1 LLTEACRFR
10 VKGAMSGAGIFKVVA
25 KDKNTKARVGEL
37 NLAHGTVTTPVF
49 MPIATQGTVKMM
61 TCEDLE
67 ALGATIILA
76 NAYHLHLRPGEKL
89 IEQLGGLH
97 KFMGWQ
103 RPILTDSG
111 GFQVLSLS
119 TLREVNDEG
128 VKFRSHHDG
137 TERFLTPEDSIRI
150 QEALGSDIAMCFD
163 DVVPYP
169 CPYERA
175 KTAMERSL
183 VWAER
188 CKKVHR
194 RDDQLLFAITHGSVY
209 EDLRRE
215 STLRLVEMD
224 FPGYAIGGL
233 SVGEPKE
240 TMFELVEISTELLPE
255 DKPRYLM
262 GVGTPEDIVRAVALG
277 VDMFDCVL
285 PTRLGRTGTA
295 FTSVGKVNLRHA
307 KYADDPSPLDPNCD
321 CLTCRRY
328 SRAYL
333 RHLFKAGEATGPRL
347 VTWHNLHFYLRLM
360 ERIREAIVNGTLA
373 ELVKEISA
381 LGLSLGNES
390 ERSEVGEP

>member
-1 LLTEACRFR
+1 MLTEACRFR

>member
-1 LLTEACRFR
+1 LVDFKFK
-10 VKGAMSGAGIFKVVA
+10 VKRAMSGTEVFRVVA
-25 KDKNTKARVGEL
+25 KDKNIKARVGEL
-37 NLAHGTVTTPVF
+37 RLAHGTVTTPVF

-89 IEQLGGLH
+89 IQQLGGLH

-175 KTAMERSL
+175 KTATERS
-183 VWAER
+183 VIWAER
-188 CKKVHR
+188 CKKVHC

-209 EDLRRE
+209 KDLRRE

-240 TMFELVEISTELLPE
+240 TMFELVEISMELLPE

-307 KYADDPSPLDPNCD
+307 KYTNDPSPLDPNCD

-333 RHLFKAGEATGPRL
+333 RHLFKVGEATGPRL

-360 ERIREAIVNGTLA
+360 ERIRDAIVNGNLA

-381 LGLSLGNES
+381 LGLSLGNDS
-390 ERSEVGEP
+390 GWSEVSGP

>member
-1 LLTEACRFR
+1 
-10 VKGAMSGAGIFKVVA
+10 VVA

>member
-37 NLAHGTVTTPVF
+37 HLAHGTVTTPVF

-215 STLRLVEMD
+215 SALRLVEMD

>member
-1 LLTEACRFR
+1 MAKLEAFR
-10 VKGAMSGAGIFKVVA
+10 IIA
-25 KDKNTKARVGEL
+25 KDKSSKARVGQL
-37 NLAHGTVTTPVF
+37 QLAHGAVTTPVF

-61 TCEDLE
+61 TCDDLE
-67 ALGATIILA
+67 TLGATIILA
-76 NAYHLHLRPGEKL
+76 NAYHLHLRPNEQL
-89 IEQLGGLH
+89 IERLGGLH

-111 GFQVLSLS
+111 GFQVFSLS
-119 TLREVNDEG
+119 TLRKVTDEG
-128 VKFRSHHDG
+128 VRFRSHHDG
-137 TERFLTPEDSIRI
+137 TERFLKPEDSIRI
-150 QEALGSDIAMCFD
+150 QESLGSDIAMCFD

-169 CPYERA
+169 CSYEQA
-175 KTAMERSL
+175 KFAMERSL

-188 CKKVHR
+188 CKGVHK
-194 RDDQLLFAITHGSVY
+194 RDDQLLFGITHGSTY
-209 EDLRRE
+209 ADLRKE
-215 STLRLVEMD
+215 STKRLVDMD

-233 SVGEPKE
+233 SVGEPKDA
-240 TMFELVEISTELLPE
+240 MFELIELSTEILPE

-262 GVGTPEDIVRAVALG
+262 GVGTPADIARAVALG

-307 KYADDPSPLDPNCD
+307 KYSDDPSPLDPNCD

-360 ERIREAIVNGTLA
+360 ERLREAIAIRILA
-373 ELVKEISA
+373 ELVRDMVRLFPDSDED
-381 LGLSLGNES
+381 
-390 ERSEVGEP
+390 

>member
-1 LLTEACRFR
+1 MPGERCFR
-10 VKGAMSGAGIFKVVA
+10 VIAT
-25 KDKNTKARVGEL
+25 DKESKARVGEL
-37 NLAHGTVTTPVF
+37 KLAHGTVSTPVF

-61 TCEDLE
+61 TCDDLE
-67 ALGATIILA
+67 ALGASIILA
-76 NAYHLHLRPGEKL
+76 NAYHLHLRPGEQL
-89 IEQLGGLH
+89 IERAGGLH
-97 KFMGWQ
+97 RFMGWK

-150 QEALGSDIAMCFD
+150 QELLGSDIAMCFD
-163 DVVPYP
+163 DVVSYP
-169 CPYERA
+169 CPQEQARD
-175 KTAMERSL
+175 AMKRSL
-183 VWAER
+183 AWAER
-188 CKKVHR
+188 CKKVHKR
-194 RDDQLLFAITHGSVY
+194 SDQLLFAITHGSVY

-215 STLRLVEMD
+215 STVRLVEMD
-224 FPGYAIGGL
+224 FSGYAIGGL

-240 TMFELVEISTELLPE
+240 TTFELVKLSTELFPE

-262 GVGTPEDIVRAVALG
+262 GVGTPSDIVHAVSLG

-307 KYADDPSPLDPNCD
+307 KYADDFSPLDPNCN

-333 RHLFKAGEATGPRL
+333 RHLFKVGEATGPRL

-360 ERIREAIVNGTLA
+360 ERIREAIMSGTFSELA
-373 ELVKEISA
+373 QSVLEQEQLCD
-381 LGLSLGNES
+381 
-390 ERSEVGEP
+390 EP

>member
-1 LLTEACRFR
+1 
-10 VKGAMSGAGIFKVVA
+10 
-25 KDKNTKARVGEL
+25 
-37 NLAHGTVTTPVF
+37 
-49 MPIATQGTVKMM
+49 
-61 TCEDLE
+61 
-67 ALGATIILA
+67 
-76 NAYHLHLRPGEKL
+76 
-89 IEQLGGLH
+89 
-97 KFMGWQ
+97 
-103 RPILTDSG
+103 
-111 GFQVLSLS
+111 
-119 TLREVNDEG
+119 
-128 VKFRSHHDG
+128 
-137 TERFLTPEDSIRI
+137 
-150 QEALGSDIAMCFD
+150 
-163 DVVPYP
+163 
-169 CPYERA
+169 
-175 KTAMERSL
+175 MERSL

-295 FTSVGKVNLRHA
+295 FTSVGEVNLRHA

-321 CLTCRRY
+321 CMTCRRY

-347 VTWHNLHFYLRLM
+347 VTWHNLHFYLRLI

>member
-1 LLTEACRFR
+1 MSGEKCFR
-10 VKGAMSGAGIFKVVA
+10 VIAT
-25 KDKNTKARVGEL
+25 DKKSKARVGEL
-37 NLAHGTVTTPVF
+37 KLAHGTVPTPVF

-61 TCEDLE
+61 TCDDLE
-67 ALGATIILA
+67 ALGASIILA
-76 NAYHLHLRPGEKL
+76 NAYHLHLRPGEQL
-89 IEQLGGLH
+89 IERAGGLH
-97 KFMGWQ
+97 SFMGWK

-150 QEALGSDIAMCFD
+150 QELLGSDITMCFD

-169 CPYERA
+169 CPHERA
-175 KTAMERSL
+175 RDAMKRSL
-183 VWAER
+183 TWAER
-188 CKKVHR
+188 CKKVHNR
-194 RDDQLLFAITHGSVY
+194 SDQLLFAITHGSVY

-215 STLRLVEMD
+215 STVRLVEMD

-240 TMFELVEISTELLPE
+240 TTFELVELSTELLPE

-262 GVGTPEDIVRAVALG
+262 GVGTPADIIRAVSLG

-307 KYADDPSPLDPNCD
+307 KYADDFSPLDPNCN
-321 CLTCRRY
+321 CLTCQRY
-328 SRAYL
+328 SRTYL
-333 RHLFKAGEATGPRL
+333 RHLFKVGEATGPRL

-360 ERIREAIVNGTLA
+360 ERIRKAIVSGTFLELA
-373 ELVKEISA
+373 QSVLEQEQLCD
-381 LGLSLGNES
+381 
-390 ERSEVGEP
+390 EP

>member
-1 LLTEACRFR
+1 MSPMMEMEVFR
-10 VKGAMSGAGIFKVVA
+10 VTAT
-25 KDKNTKARVGEL
+25 DKSSKARVGEL
-37 NLAHGTVTTPVF
+37 RLAHGTVMTPVF

-67 ALGATIILA
+67 ALGVTIILS
-76 NAYHLHLRPGEKL
+76 NAYHLHLRPGERL
-89 IEQLGGLH
+89 IERMGGLH
-97 KFMGWQ
+97 RFMGWE

-128 VKFRSHHDG
+128 VRFRSHHDG

-175 KTAMERSL
+175 KAAMERSL

-188 CKKVHR
+188 CKRAHR
-194 RDDQLLFAITHGSVY
+194 RDDQLLFAITHGNVY

-215 STLRLVEMD
+215 STLRLVEME

-240 TMFELVEISTELLPE
+240 KMFELVELSTEILPE

-262 GVGTPEDIVRAVALG
+262 GVGTPQDIIKAVALG
-277 VDMFDCVL
+277 IDMFDCVL

-295 FTSVGKVNLRHA
+295 FTSVGKVNLRHS
-307 KYADDPSPLDPNCD
+307 KYADDPQPLDPNCD

-333 RHLFKAGEATGPRL
+333 RHLFKSGEATGPRL
-347 VTWHNLHFYLRLM
+347 VTWHNLHFYLLLM
-360 ERIREAIVNGTLA
+360 NRIRNAILNGTLSKIIDEFA
-373 ELVKEISA
+373 DTEK
-381 LGLSLGNES
+381 GNEI
-390 ERSEVGEP
+390 VAGLGEKNDV

>member
-1 LLTEACRFR
+1 MRDLNAFR
-10 VKGAMSGAGIFKVVA
+10 VIVTDGNSR
-25 KDKNTKARVGEL
+25 ARVGEL
-37 NLAHGTVTTPVF
+37 RLAHGIVTTPVF

-61 TCEDLE
+61 SCDDLE
-67 ALGATIILA
+67 TLGATIILS
-76 NAYHLHLRPGEKL
+76 NAYHLHLRPGEQL
-89 IEQLGGLH
+89 IERLGGLH

-103 RPILTDSG
+103 QPILTDSG
-111 GFQVLSLS
+111 GFQVFSLS
-119 TLREVNDEG
+119 TLREVTDEG
-128 VKFRSHHDG
+128 VRFRSHHDG
-137 TERFLTPEDSIRI
+137 TERFLAPEDSIRI

-169 CPYERA
+169 CPYEQA
-175 KTAMERSL
+175 KLAMERSL
-183 VWAER
+183 VWAEK
-188 CKKVHR
+188 CKRVHK
-194 RDDQLLFAITHGSVY
+194 RDDQLLFGITHGSVY
-209 EDLRRE
+209 VDLRRE
-215 STLRLVEMD
+215 STERLVDMG

-240 TMFELVEISTELLPE
+240 AMFELIELSTELLPE

-262 GVGTPEDIVRAVALG
+262 GVGTPADIARAVALG

-307 KYADDPSPLDPNCD
+307 KYADDPSPLDPNCG
-321 CLTCRRY
+321 CLTCQRY

-360 ERIREAIVNGTLA
+360 DRLRDAIANGKLREVVNEVVSLFPDNA
-373 ELVKEISA
+373 E
-381 LGLSLGNES
+381 GGRES
-390 ERSEVGEP
+390 

>member
-1 LLTEACRFR
+1 MSGERCFR
-10 VKGAMSGAGIFKVVA
+10 VIAT
-25 KDKNTKARVGEL
+25 DKKSKARIGEL
-37 NLAHGTVTTPVF
+37 KLTHGTVPTPVF

-61 TCEDLE
+61 TCDDLD
-67 ALGATIILA
+67 ALGASVILA
-76 NAYHLHLRPGEKL
+76 NAYHLHLRPGERL
-89 IEQLGGLH
+89 IERAGGLH
-97 KFMGWQ
+97 SFMGWK

-137 TERFLTPEDSIRI
+137 TERFLTPEDSICI
-150 QEALGSDIAMCFD
+150 QELLGSDIAMCFD

-169 CPYERA
+169 CPQEQARD
-175 KTAMERSL
+175 AMKRSL
-183 VWAER
+183 AWAER
-188 CKKVHR
+188 CKKVHKR
-194 RDDQLLFAITHGSVY
+194 SDQLLFAITHGSVY

-215 STLRLVEMD
+215 STVRLVEMD

-240 TMFELVEISTELLPE
+240 TTLELVELSTELLPE

-262 GVGTPEDIVRAVALG
+262 GVGTPADIVRAVSLG

-307 KYADDPSPLDPNCD
+307 KYADDFSPLDPNCN
-321 CLTCRRY
+321 CQTCQRY

-333 RHLFKAGEATGPRL
+333 RHLFKVGEAIGPRL

-360 ERIREAIVNGTLA
+360 ERIREAIVSGTFLEFA
-373 ELVKEISA
+373 QSVLEQEQLC
-381 LGLSLGNES
+381 NE
-390 ERSEVGEP
+390 P

>member
-1 LLTEACRFR
+1 MLTEACRFR

-25 KDKNTKARVGEL
+25 KDKSTKARVGEL
-37 NLAHGTVTTPVF
+37 RLAHGTVTTPVF

-215 STLRLVEMD
+215 SALRLVEMD

-307 KYADDPSPLDPNCD
+307 KYAHDPSPLDPNCD

>member
-1 LLTEACRFR
+1 
-10 VKGAMSGAGIFKVVA
+10 
-25 KDKNTKARVGEL
+25 
-37 NLAHGTVTTPVF
+37 
-49 MPIATQGTVKMM
+49 
-61 TCEDLE
+61 
-67 ALGATIILA
+67 
-76 NAYHLHLRPGEKL
+76 
-89 IEQLGGLH
+89 
-97 KFMGWQ
+97 
-103 RPILTDSG
+103 
-111 GFQVLSLS
+111 
-119 TLREVNDEG
+119 
-128 VKFRSHHDG
+128 
-137 TERFLTPEDSIRI
+137 
-150 QEALGSDIAMCFD
+150 
-163 DVVPYP
+163 
-169 CPYERA
+169 
-175 KTAMERSL
+175 
-183 VWAER
+183 
-188 CKKVHR
+188 
-194 RDDQLLFAITHGSVY
+194 
-209 EDLRRE
+209 
-215 STLRLVEMD
+215 MD

>member
-1 LLTEACRFR
+1 
-10 VKGAMSGAGIFKVVA
+10 MSGAGIFKVVA

-333 RHLFKAGEATGPRL
+333 RHLFKTGEATGPRL

>member
-1 LLTEACRFR
+1 
-10 VKGAMSGAGIFKVVA
+10 MSGAGIFKVVA
-25 KDKNTKARVGEL
+25 KDKSTKARVGEL
-37 NLAHGTVTTPVF
+37 RLAHGTVTTPVF

-215 STLRLVEMD
+215 SALRLVEMD

-307 KYADDPSPLDPNCD
+307 KYAHDPSPLDPNCD

>member
-1 LLTEACRFR
+1 
-10 VKGAMSGAGIFKVVA
+10 MSGAGIFKVVA

-215 STLRLVEMD
+215 SALRLVEMD

>member
-1 LLTEACRFR
+1 MSGERCFR
-10 VKGAMSGAGIFKVVA
+10 VIAT
-25 KDKNTKARVGEL
+25 DKRSKARVGEL
-37 NLAHGTVTTPVF
+37 KLAHGTVSTPVF

-61 TCEDLE
+61 TCDDLE
-67 ALGATIILA
+67 ALGASIILA
-76 NAYHLHLRPGEKL
+76 NAYHLHLRPGEQL
-89 IEQLGGLH
+89 IERAGGLH
-97 KFMGWQ
+97 RFMGWK

-137 TERFLTPEDSIRI
+137 TERFLTPEDGIRI
-150 QEALGSDIAMCFD
+150 QELLGSDIAMCFD

-169 CPYERA
+169 CPQEQARD
-175 KTAMERSL
+175 AMKRSL
-183 VWAER
+183 AWAER
-188 CKKVHR
+188 CKKVHKR
-194 RDDQLLFAITHGSVY
+194 SDQLLFAITHGSVY

-215 STLRLVEMD
+215 STVRLVEMD

-240 TMFELVEISTELLPE
+240 KTFELVELSTELLPE

-262 GVGTPEDIVRAVALG
+262 GVGTPADIVRAVSLG

-295 FTSVGKVNLRHA
+295 FTNVGKVNLRHA
-307 KYADDPSPLDPNCD
+307 KYADDFSPLDPNCN
-321 CLTCRRY
+321 CLTCQRY

-333 RHLFKAGEATGPRL
+333 RHLFKVGEATGPRL

-360 ERIREAIVNGTLA
+360 ERLREAIVSGTFLELA
-373 ELVKEISA
+373 QSVL
-381 LGLSLGNES
+381 
-390 ERSEVGEP
+390 EREQLCDEP

>member
-333 RHLFKAGEATGPRL
+333 RHLFKTGEATGPRL

>member
-1 LLTEACRFR
+1 
-10 VKGAMSGAGIFKVVA
+10 MSGAEVFRIVA

-37 NLAHGTVTTPVF
+37 CLAHGTVITPVF

-67 ALGATIILA
+67 TLGATIILA
-76 NAYHLHLRPGEKL
+76 NAYHLHLRPGERL
-89 IEQLGGLH
+89 IEQMGGLH
-97 KFMGWQ
+97 KFMGWD

-183 VWAER
+183 IWAER
-188 CKKVHR
+188 CKKVHHR
-194 RDDQLLFAITHGSVY
+194 SDQLLFAITHGSVY
-209 EDLRRE
+209 EDLRCE
-215 STLRLVEMD
+215 STLKLIEMD

-233 SVGEPKE
+233 SVGEPKG
-240 TMFELVEISTELLPE
+240 TMFELVELSTELLPE

-277 VDMFDCVL
+277 IDMFDCVL

-307 KYADDPSPLDPNCD
+307 KYADDPSPLDPNCN
-321 CLTCRRY
+321 CLTCQRY

-360 ERIREAIVNGTLA
+360 EQIREAIVNGTLA

-381 LGLSLGNES
+381 LEPSLGNES

>member
-1 LLTEACRFR
+1 ML
-10 VKGAMSGAGIFKVVA
+10 GAGIFKVVA
-25 KDKNTKARVGEL
+25 KDKSTKARVGEL
-37 NLAHGTVTTPVF
+37 RLAHGTVTTPVF

-119 TLREVNDEG
+119 TLREVNEEG
-128 VKFRSHHDG
+128 VKFRSHYDG

-215 STLRLVEMD
+215 SALRLVEMD

-307 KYADDPSPLDPNCD
+307 KYAHDPSPLDPNCD

>member
-1 LLTEACRFR
+1 MLTEACRFR

-333 RHLFKAGEATGPRL
+333 RHLFKTGEATGPRL

>member
-1 LLTEACRFR
+1 LLTKACRFR
-10 VKGAMSGAGIFKVVA
+10 VKGAMSGAGIFKVVV
-25 KDKNTKARVGEL
+25 KDKNTRARVGEL
-37 NLAHGTVTTPVF
+37 RLAHGTVTMPVF

-97 KFMGWQ
+97 KFMGWH

-183 VWAER
+183 IWAER
-188 CKKVHR
+188 CKRVHCR
-194 RDDQLLFAITHGSVY
+194 NDQLLFAITHGSVY

-240 TMFELVEISTELLPE
+240 TMFELVGLSTELLPE

-307 KYADDPSPLDPNCD
+307 KYTDDPSPLDPNCD

-381 LGLSLGNES
+381 LGLSLGKES

>member
-1 LLTEACRFR
+1 
-10 VKGAMSGAGIFKVVA
+10 MSGAGIFKVVA
-25 KDKNTKARVGEL
+25 KDKNTRARVGEL
-37 NLAHGTVTTPVF
+37 HLAHGAVTTPVF

-188 CKKVHR
+188 CKKVQR

>member
-1 LLTEACRFR
+1 MADLGVFR
-10 VKGAMSGAGIFKVVA
+10 IIAT
-25 KDKNTKARVGEL
+25 DKNSKARVGQL
-37 NLAHGTVTTPVF
+37 HLAHGAVTTPVF

-61 TCEDLE
+61 TCDDLE
-67 ALGATIILA
+67 TLGATIILA

-89 IEQLGGLH
+89 IERLGGLH

-111 GFQVLSLS
+111 GFQVFSLS
-119 TLREVNDEG
+119 TLREVSDEG
-128 VKFRSHHDG
+128 VRFRSHHDG
-137 TERFLTPEDSIRI
+137 TERFLRPEDSVQI

-169 CPYERA
+169 CTYERA
-175 KTAMERSL
+175 KLAMKRSL

-188 CKKVHR
+188 CMRSHS

-209 EDLRRE
+209 ADLRKE
-215 STLRLVEMD
+215 STTRLVDMD

-240 TMFELVEISTELLPE
+240 AMFELVELSTEILPDE
-255 DKPRYLM
+255 KPRYLM
-262 GVGTPEDIVRAVALG
+262 GVGTPADIARAVALG
-277 VDMFDCVL
+277 IDMFDCVL

-328 SRAYL
+328 SKAYL
-333 RHLFKAGEATGPRL
+333 RHLFKSGEATGPRL
-347 VTWHNLHFYLRLM
+347 VTWHNLNFYIRLM
-360 ERIREAIVNGTLA
+360 EKLREAIVKGTLA
-373 ELVKEISA
+373 DVVREMMRLFPDGSEEQSES
-381 LGLSLGNES
+381 SLA
-390 ERSEVGEP
+390 R

>member
-1 LLTEACRFR
+1 
-10 VKGAMSGAGIFKVVA
+10 MSGAGIFKVVA

-37 NLAHGTVTTPVF
+37 HLAHGAVTTPVF

-215 STLRLVEMD
+215 SALRLVEMD

>member
-1 LLTEACRFR
+1 MAMSDTFR
-10 VKGAMSGAGIFKVVA
+10 VIAT
-25 KDKNTKARVGEL
+25 DRNTKARVGQL
-37 NLAHGTVTTPVF
+37 HLAHGTVTTPVF

-61 TCEDLE
+61 TCDDLE
-67 ALGATIILA
+67 TLGATIILA
-76 NAYHLHLRPGEKL
+76 NAYHLHLRPGERL

-111 GFQVLSLS
+111 GFQVFSLS
-119 TLREVNDEG
+119 TLREVTDEG
-128 VKFRSHHDG
+128 VRFRSHHDG

-169 CPYERA
+169 CTYELA
-175 KTAMERSL
+175 KLAMERSL

-188 CKKVHR
+188 CKRAHK
-194 RDDQLLFAITHGSVY
+194 RDDQLLFGITHGSVY
-209 EDLRRE
+209 ADLRQE
-215 STLRLVEMD
+215 STKRLVDMD

-240 TMFELVEISTELLPE
+240 AMFELVELSTEILPE
-255 DKPRYLM
+255 GKPRYLM
-262 GVGTPEDIVRAVALG
+262 GVGTPADIARAVALG
-277 VDMFDCVL
+277 IDMFDCVL

-307 KYADDPSPLDPNCD
+307 KYADDPLPLDPNCD
-321 CLTCRRY
+321 CLTCRRH

-347 VTWHNLHFYLRLM
+347 VTWHNLHYYLRLM
-360 ERIREAIVNGTLA
+360 ERLRDAIVQGTLA
-373 ELVKEISA
+373 DIVNEMVQLFPDTAEEQGEKFSA
-381 LGLSLGNES
+381 K
-390 ERSEVGEP
+390 

>member
-1 LLTEACRFR
+1 MTNSGVFR
-10 VKGAMSGAGIFKVVA
+10 IIAT
-25 KDKNTKARVGEL
+25 DKNSKARVGQL
-37 NLAHGTVTTPVF
+37 HLAHGTVTTPVF

-61 TCEDLE
+61 TCDDLE
-67 ALGATIILA
+67 TLGATIILA
-76 NAYHLHLRPGEKL
+76 NAYHLHLRPGERL

-111 GFQVLSLS
+111 GFQVFSLS
-119 TLREVNDEG
+119 TLREVTDEG
-128 VKFRSHHDG
+128 VRFRSHHDG

-169 CPYERA
+169 CTYELA
-175 KTAMERSL
+175 KLAMERSL

-188 CKKVHR
+188 CKRAHK
-194 RDDQLLFAITHGSVY
+194 RDDQLLFGITHGSVY
-209 EDLRRE
+209 ADLRQE
-215 STLRLVEMD
+215 STKRLVDMD

-240 TMFELVEISTELLPE
+240 AMFELVELSTEILPE
-255 DKPRYLM
+255 GKPRYLM
-262 GVGTPEDIVRAVALG
+262 GVGTPADIARAVALG
-277 VDMFDCVL
+277 IDMFDCVL

-307 KYADDPSPLDPNCD
+307 KYADDPLPLDPNCD
-321 CLTCRRY
+321 CLTCRRH

-347 VTWHNLHFYLRLM
+347 VTWHNLHYYLRLM
-360 ERIREAIVNGTLA
+360 ERLRDAIVQGTLA
-373 ELVKEISA
+373 DIVNEMVQLFPDTAEEQGEKFSA
-381 LGLSLGNES
+381 K
-390 ERSEVGEP
+390 